1 MPDLQ
6 RAVVTGSSS
15 GIGAA
20 IAADLVA
27 GGVRVLGVDLTANPR
42 LETLHVDLAET
53 AKLPS
58 VVAEAVERLGG
69 VEILV
74 NCAGI
79 SHPQAAVDLSWDAY
93 DQTLR
98 VNLHAP
104 VFLMSL
110 FGASMAANRYGRIV
124 NITSIH
130 GRLSE
135 PLSLAYDVSKGGL
148 ESATRTFAVELADQ
162 GVIVNA
168 IAPGFVATPLSVVD
182 GMNELESD
190 WFQNIYVKAARLP
203 IRRAADPHEIAKHV
217 TFLCSADNT
226 YLTGQVVTVDGG
238 LSASF

>member
-27 GGVRVLGVDLTANPR
+27 AGVRVLGIDLTANPR

-53 AKLPS
+53 ATLPAI
-58 VVAEAVERLGG
+58 VAEAVERLGG

-79 SHPQAAVDLSWDAY
+79 SYPQAAVDLSWDAY

-148 ESATRTFAVELADQ
+148 EAATRTFAVELADQ

-182 GMNELESD
+182 GTNELESD
-190 WFQNIYVKAARLP
+190 WFQSIYVKAERLP
-203 IRRAADPHEIAKHV
+203 MRRASDPHEIAKHV
-217 TFLCSADNT
+217 TFLCSPDNT
-226 YLTGQVVTVDGG
+226 YMTGQVLTVDGG
-238 LSASF
+238 LSARF